1 MAAEYA
7 YKYDYGSPA
16 VRENQPLPKKE
27 VQKRPEFKTYN
38 SPLAKRL
45 QEERAATKKVLKLAA
60 FLSAA
65 IVVFSFATASF
76 YEKDLAKRD
85 LDTAQD
91 YYMLCQSE
99 NKELHAKLTALATA
113 ENIDKYAVER
123 LGLVKITADKEVYL
137 DAETDNK
144 TIYFQGNEKADIE
157 K

>member
-16 VRENQPLPKKE
+16 VRENPLPKKE
-27 VQKRPEFKTYN
+27 VQKKPEFKTYN

-45 QEERAATKKVLKLAA
+45 QEERAATQKVLKIASYLAA
-60 FLSAA
+60 V
-65 IVVFSFATASF
+65 IVAFSFATASF
-76 YEKDLAKRD
+76 YEKDEAKRK

-91 YYMLCQSE
+91 FYMLCESE
-99 NKELHAKLTALATA
+99 NKELNAKLNALATA

-144 TIYFQGNEKADIE
+144 TIYFQGNEKTDI
-157 K
+157 KK

>member
-16 VRENQPLPKKE
+16 VKEKQPLPRKE
-27 VQKRPEFKTYN
+27 AQKRPEFKTYN

-45 QEERAATKKVLKLAA
+45 AEERAATQKVLKVAA

-65 IVVFSFATASF
+65 IVAFSFATASF
-76 YEKDLAKRD
+76 YEKDAVKRD
-85 LDTAQD
+85 LDKAND
-91 YYMLCQSE
+91 FYMLCESE
-99 NKELHAKLTALATA
+99 NRELNAKLAALATA

-137 DAETDNK
+137 EAETDNK
-144 TIYFQGNEKADIE
+144 TIYFQGNEKADI
-157 K
+157 KK